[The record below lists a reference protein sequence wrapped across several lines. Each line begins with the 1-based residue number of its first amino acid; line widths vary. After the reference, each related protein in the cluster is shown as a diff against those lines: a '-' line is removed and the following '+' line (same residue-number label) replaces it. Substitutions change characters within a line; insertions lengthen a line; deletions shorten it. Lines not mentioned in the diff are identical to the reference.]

1 MSQNRKHVSLM
12 LAVVAALGLDAAS
25 VVHGQQRVDPVV
37 SKSAVALKQAFA
49 DAARARSDLRQA
61 VTRAEEY
68 ADRARADASGQ
79 AREVAD
85 AARQLGVGLHEFYFH
100 PRSVDNDAD
109 TQCLLELK
117 TCGF

>member
-1 MSQNRKHVSLM
+1 M
-12 LAVVAALGLDAAS
+12 GI
-25 VVHGQQRVDPVV
+25 
-37 SKSAVALKQAFA
+37 
-49 DAARARSDLRQA
+49 
-61 VTRAEEY
+61 
-68 ADRARADASGQ
+68 ADRLWMEPRRRRCPFRCSNTLWGLGRSFRMQ

-85 AARQLGVGLHEFYFH
+85 AARQLGAGLHEFYFH